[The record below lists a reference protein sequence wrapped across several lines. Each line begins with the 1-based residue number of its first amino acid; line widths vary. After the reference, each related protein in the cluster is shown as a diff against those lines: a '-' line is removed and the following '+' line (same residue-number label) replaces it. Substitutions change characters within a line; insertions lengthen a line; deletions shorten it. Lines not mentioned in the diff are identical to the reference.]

1 MTFLY
6 FSFDLMPSNFP
17 HAIFQDYY
25 NDDTKLLHY
34 LIHVLLPVIAKV
46 NHDQII
52 ELEFESI
59 IKGTDNY

>member
-1 MTFLY
+1 
-6 FSFDLMPSNFP
+6 MPSNYP